1 MELHFSEMIK
11 QLRKEHGLTQEQLAE
26 ALGVTTGAVYKW
38 ENGLAMPEI
47 KMLVELADF
56 FEISVD
62 FLLDYE
68 VQKGGVDTTINRI
81 RTLRNER
88 KLLESAREAEK
99 ALQKY
104 PNHFKVIYQASLT
117 YYYLMITQD
126 DEKAARRCIELLER
140 ACQLFDQNPYENVTL
155 AELQENIA
163 TCYIGLKQ
171 YDKSIELL
179 KKLNTNNSQS
189 AMIGLILA
197 QFCHKPEEALPYLSD
212 GFYSILATLM
222 RITVGF
228 AQSYIQLARYDKA
241 LEIVQWTYNAAKGL
255 RDTTVITFLDKMDAV
270 FLAMMADISERRGD
284 TASAYAYLR
293 DALATAHRFDAAPE
307 YRTFVGMNFYHSNLA
322 SVSIDDMGA
331 TAYLAIE
338 EYITKD
344 ACNAIQNIWRE
355 ITDETNN

>member
-1 MELHFSEMIK
+1 MELHFSENIK
-11 QLRKEHGLTQEQLAE
+11 QLRKSGGFTQEQLAE

-68 VQKGGVDTTINRI
+68 VQKGNVDAAINRI

-88 KLLESAREAEK
+88 KLAESAREAEK

-104 PNHFKVIYQASLT
+104 PNHFKIIYQASST
-117 YYYLMITQD
+117 YYLLATQ

-140 ACQLFDQNPYENVTL
+140 ACQLFDQNPYENLTL

-179 KKLNTNNSQS
+179 KKLNINDSQS
-189 AMIGLILA
+189 AMIGMILA
-197 QFCHKPEEALPYLSD
+197 QFCHKPEEALTYLSD
-212 GFYSILATLM
+212 GFYSSLQALLRTTI
-222 RITVGF
+222 GF
-228 AQSYIQLARYDKA
+228 AQSYIQLAKYDKA
-241 LEIVQWTYNAAKGL
+241 LGIVQWAYNAAKGL
-255 RDTTVITFLDKMDAV
+255 RDNTVITILDKTDAV
-270 FLAMMADISERRGD
+270 FLAMMADISERDGD
-284 TASAYAYLR
+284 STSAYSYLQQ
-293 DALATAHRFDAAPE
+293 ALATARRFDAAPE
-307 YRTFVGMNFYHSNLA
+307 YRSFVGMNFYHSSLA
-322 SVSIDDMGA
+322 AMSIDDLGD

-338 EYITKD
+338 NYITED
-344 ACNAIQNIWRE
+344 ACSSTQAIWKE
-355 ITDETNN
+355 INNETN

>member
-1 MELHFSEMIK
+1 MELHFSENIK
-11 QLRKEHGLTQEQLAE
+11 QLRKSRGFTQEQLAE

-38 ENGLAMPEI
+38 ENRLAMPEI

-68 VQKGGVDTTINRI
+68 VQKGGVDAAIHRI

-88 KLLESAREAEK
+88 KLVESAHEAEK

-104 PNHFKVIYQASLT
+104 PNHFKAIYQASST
-117 YYYLMITQD
+117 YYLMATQD
-126 DEKAARRCIELLER
+126 EKSARRCIELLER
-140 ACQLFDQNPYENVTL
+140 ACQLFDQNPYENLTL
-155 AELQENIA
+155 SELQENIA

-179 KKLNTNNSQS
+179 KKLNTNDSQS
-189 AMIGLILA
+189 AMIGMILA
-197 QFCHKPEEALPYLSD
+197 QFCHKPEEALTYLSD
-212 GFYSILATLM
+212 GFYSSLQALFRT
-222 RITVGF
+222 TVGF
-228 AQSYIQLARYDKA
+228 AKSYMQLARYDKA
-241 LEIVQWTYNAAKGL
+241 MEIVQWTYHAAKGL
-255 RDTTVITFLDKMDAV
+255 RDTTVNTIFDKMDVV
-270 FLAMMADISERRGD
+270 FLAMMADISIRKDD

-307 YRTFVGMNFYHSNLA
+307 YRSFVGMNFYHSSLA
-322 SVSIDDMGA
+322 AVSIDDLGA
-331 TAYLAIE
+331 TAHLALE
-338 EYITKD
+338 EYIAND
-344 ACNAIQNIWRE
+344 ACSTMQSIWKE

>member
-1 MELHFSEMIK
+1 MELHFSENIK
-11 QLRKEHGLTQEQLAE
+11 QLRKSRGFTQEQLAE

-68 VQKGGVDTTINRI
+68 VQKGGVDAAIDRI

-104 PNHFKVIYQASLT
+104 PNHFKVVYQASLT
-117 YYYLMITQD
+117 YYYSMIAQ
-126 DEKAARRCIELLER
+126 DEKVAHRCIELLER
-140 ACQLFDQNPYENVTL
+140 ACQLFDQNPYENLTL

-189 AMIGLILA
+189 AMIGMILA
-197 QFCHKPEEALPYLSD
+197 QFCYKPEEALTYLSD
-212 GFYSILATLM
+212 GFYNSLQSIFRT
-222 RITVGF
+222 TFGF
-228 AQSYIQLARYDKA
+228 AKSYIQLARYDKA

-255 RDTTVITFLDKMDAV
+255 RDTTVITFLDKADAV

-284 TASAYAYLR
+284 TASAYSYLQ

-307 YRTFVGMNFYHSNLA
+307 YRSFVGMNFYHSSLA
-322 SVSIDDMGA
+322 AMSIDDMGA

-344 ACNAIQNIWRE
+344 ACSAIQNIWKE
-355 ITDETNN
+355 ITCETNN

>member
-1 MELHFSEMIK
+1 MEFHFSEMIK

-68 VQKGGVDTTINRI
+68 VQKGGVDAAISRI

-88 KLLESAREAEK
+88 KLVESAREAEK

-104 PNHFKVIYQASLT
+104 PNHFKVIYQASST
-117 YYYLMITQD
+117 YFLLITQ
-126 DEKAARRCIELLER
+126 DEKAAHRCIELLER
-140 ACQLFDQNPYENVTL
+140 ACQLFDQNPYESVTL
-155 AELQENIA
+155 ASLQESIA

-179 KKLNTNNSQS
+179 KKLNINDSQS
-189 AMIGLILA
+189 AMIGMILA

-212 GFYSILATLM
+212 GFYSSLATLM

-228 AQSYIQLARYDKA
+228 AQSYIQLARYEKA
-241 LEIVQWTYNAAKGL
+241 LEFVQWTYHAAKGL
-255 RDTTVITFLDKMDAV
+255 RDTTVITFLDKVDAV
-270 FLAMMADISERRGD
+270 FLTMMADISERSGD

-293 DALATAHRFDAAPE
+293 DALAAAHRFDAAPE
-307 YRTFVGMNFYHSNLA
+307 YRTFVGMNFYHSSLTA
-322 SVSIDDMGA
+322 MSIDDMGA

-338 EYITKD
+338 DYIAND
-344 ACNAIQNIWRE
+344 ACSAMQSIWKE
-355 ITDETNN
+355 ITDEANN